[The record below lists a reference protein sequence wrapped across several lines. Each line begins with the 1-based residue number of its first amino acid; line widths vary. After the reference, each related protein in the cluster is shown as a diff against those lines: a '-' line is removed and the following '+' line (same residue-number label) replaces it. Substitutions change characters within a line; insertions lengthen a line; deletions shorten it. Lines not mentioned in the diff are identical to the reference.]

1 MAPFSAP
8 AFLLQIAPALGGV
21 LILLGVTAVFAMLL
35 LAIRSMLR
43 DRGHRGTSGT
53 LASAALEVESLLDSS
68 KRHVKEAVQREEED
82 DDGSSDPP
90 VR

>member
-1 MAPFSAP
+1 MALPLDLAVLLQVSAP
-8 AFLLQIAPALGGV
+8 LGIL
-21 LILLGVTAVFAMLL
+21 LILLGVAAVFLLLL
-35 LAIRSMLR
+35 LAVRSMLR
-43 DRGHRGTSGT
+43 DRRHRGTSGT
-53 LASAALEVESLLDSS
+53 LASAVLEVESLLDSS